1 MKIIFLDVY
10 KKSNTRICKDTAG
23 GYGTE
28 NELGP
33 GLIPYLAEK
42 FLKKSLFWPSL
53 AFIQLATE
61 IKQRHSNFH
70 YKTYTVGDKKNSQL
84 SYGSEEAHIFFICG
98 SIVCFET
105 ELKEIEDMH
114 SIYPN
119 SYFIYCNSVGEFL
132 SEKIPSYVFIVS
144 GNYEFLVDN
153 VENYY
158 ESFTADNLIKYLEV
172 SRITKVINGSPEIL
186 SSINWDIC
194 NNSEIKNKLLDS
206 GKSYPIITTRGCPY
220 SCYVYCTYP
229 TSQGRKVLHENV
241 ESVIK
246 KLWDISNNDQSH
258 HIIFRDPVF
267 SINLKYSKELLQ
279 SIIDEK
285 LNLTF
290 TAELHLKNL
299 DEEFIQLAKAAK
311 FKWFKF
317 GIESAHE
324 AVRDASGRY
333 SISNDIQK
341 EKIANLNDA
350 HIKSDGMFILC
361 QPTDTIESCNSTIDY
376 SITLGLDMAQFSV
389 FTPYPGTPS
398 FDKYKDK
405 IIVNNY
411 QEFSQFKLIYDHPS
425 ISQAQAS
432 SLVRNA
438 HIKFYQNKIIRDF
451 RKYFK
456 YK

>member
-10 KKSNTRICKDTAG
+10 KKSNTRISKDTAG

-28 NELGP
+28 NEMGP
-33 GLIPYLAEK
+33 GLVAFLAEK

-61 IKQRHSNFH
+61 INLRHTNFF
-70 YKTYTVGDKKNSQL
+70 YETYTVGNQKNTGFN
-84 SYGSEEAHIFFICG
+84 YGLEDANIFFICG

-105 ELKEIEDMH
+105 ELNEIERLRNL
-114 SIYPN
+114 YPN
-119 SYFIYCNSVGEFL
+119 SHFIYCNSVGEFL
-132 SEKIPSYVFIVS
+132 NEKIPSYVSIIS

-153 VENYY
+153 VESYY
-158 ESFTADNLIKYLEV
+158 GLFSAENLIKYVQV
-172 SRITKVINGSPEIL
+172 SRITKVINGLPELLSP
-186 SSINWDIC
+186 INWSIC
-194 NNSEIKNKLLDS
+194 KNIEIKNKLLDL
-206 GKSYPIITTRGCPY
+206 GQSYPIITTRGCPY
-220 SCYVYCTYP
+220 SCFAYCTYP
-229 TSQGRKVLHENV
+229 TSQGRKVLHESV

-246 KLWDISNNDQSH
+246 KLWNISKKGQSQ

-299 DEEFIQLAKAAK
+299 DEEFIQLAKMAK

-324 AVRDASGRY
+324 SVRNASGRY

-350 HIKSDGMFILC
+350 QIKSDGMFILC
-361 QPTDTIESCNSTIDY
+361 QPTDTVESCNSTIDY
-376 SITLGLDMAQFSV
+376 SITLGLDMAQFSI
-389 FTPYPGTPS
+389 FTPYPGTPY
-398 FDKYKDK
+398 FDKFKNK
-405 IIVNNY
+405 IIVKSY

-425 ISQAQAS
+425 ISQTQAS
-432 SLVRNA
+432 LLLRDA
-438 HIKFYQNKIIRDF
+438 HIKFYKNKIL
-451 RKYFK
+451 RKISNLM
-456 YK
+456 